1 MFPIFLFDGR
11 YLYSVLI
18 NHLFKLMLTLLEI
31 LLHLLLINTSTTY
44 TTSEIQAL
52 QNQNSQII
60 TNVQSDPYLM
70 NNIDQTYGQQATQV
84 VILDDREDP

>member
-1 MFPIFLFDGR
+1 MGDICI
-11 YLYSVLI
+11 SVLI